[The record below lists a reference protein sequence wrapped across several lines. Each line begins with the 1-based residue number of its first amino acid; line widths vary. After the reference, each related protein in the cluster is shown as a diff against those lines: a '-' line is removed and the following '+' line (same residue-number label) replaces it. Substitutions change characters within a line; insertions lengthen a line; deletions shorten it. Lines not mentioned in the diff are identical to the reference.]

1 MKQVMRCATLIS
13 FILVLSSLYQAE
25 GYYESSYNDTLR
37 TCREYPL
44 NSTLSVKVPSN
55 IIQVHLAAGDPLGGI
70 FKVI

>member
-1 MKQVMRCATLIS
+1 MKQVMLCATLIS
-13 FILVLSSLYQAE
+13 LALVLSSICLVE
-25 GYYESSYNDTLR
+25 GFFDPSYNDTLR